1 MQANPQ
7 RGEVLVEIGELKFI
21 ARPDFDAMSRI
32 EANTGKTILKLIM
45 QAEAGDL
52 TASDALIILE
62 AAGQSVTAEA
72 LKEAAMS
79 VGSVVFAMAAIPV
92 LLMSFAG
99 SKSTTED
106 TKKKTVS
113 VPRKSRSKST

>member
-7 RGEVLVEIGELKFI
+7 RGEVLVEIGSLKFI

-62 AAGQSVTAEA
+62 AAGQGVTSEA

-99 SKSTTED
+99 LNNTTED